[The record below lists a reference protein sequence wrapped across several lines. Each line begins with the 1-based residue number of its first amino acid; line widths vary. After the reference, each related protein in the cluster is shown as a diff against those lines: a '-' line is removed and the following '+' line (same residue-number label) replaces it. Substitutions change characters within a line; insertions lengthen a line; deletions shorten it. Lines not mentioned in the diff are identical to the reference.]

1 MVDKTQSRILI
12 TVTLPPHYF
21 LPDPLLLPHGWQNTE
36 PYTNNSY
43 TPTPTVPP
51 LHHPAFTWLT
61 KKHTEL
67 YTNNSYNPSPTFPL
81 WPPLPLGWQ
90 KNTEL
95 YTNNSYTIPPQH
107 SLRDPLQL
115 LLGWQKKHR
124 AVYYSNNSYT
134 TTPTFPQRPSPASTQ
149 LTKKHRA
156 VYYSNNSSFIKMH
169 KNFDGPLMDD
179 ISTEEELC
187 SRLLRWCWLNSWCRT
202 VDETPLSRGGGGGQ
216 CQGIGL
222 VHIGKPGQNGGWGID

>member
-12 TVTLPPHYF
+12 TVTLSPHYF

-51 LHHPAFTWLT
+51 LHQPAFTWLT

-107 SLRDPLQL
+107 SLRGPLQL
-115 LLGWQKKHR
+115 PLSWQK
-124 AVYYSNNSYT
+124 NTELYT
-134 TTPTFPQRPSPASTQ
+134 TVITVTIPPQHSLR
-149 LTKKHRA
+149 
-156 VYYSNNSSFIKMH
+156 
-169 KNFDGPLMDD
+169 GPLQ
-179 ISTEEELC
+179 L
-187 SRLLRWCWLNSWCRT
+187 
-202 VDETPLSRGGGGGQ
+202 PLHWALKVLIR
-216 CQGIGL
+216 
-222 VHIGKPGQNGGWGID
+222 